1 MKTALRWLAASVLVA
16 PAAIAIWFAAG
27 SLWLNHTS
35 KFHSLGVNLRY
46 GFVEIHD
53 PSSDAIVL
61 TFALIALGSGIFVAC
76 DHRRKA
82 AAAWNGVVAL
92 GIIAVGVGSRW

>member
-1 MKTALRWLAASVLVA
+1 MKTALRWLAAAALVA
-16 PAAIAIWFAAG
+16 PAASAIWFAAG

-53 PSSDAIVL
+53 PWSDAIVL
-61 TFALIALGSGIFVAC
+61 TFAFIALVSGILVAF

-82 AAAWNGVVAL
+82 ALAWIGVAAL
-92 GIIAVGVGSRW
+92 GIIAVGLGSRW